1 MACPFSRERFK
12 ARSDEGNGSD
22 NNRRR
27 TTGNAG
33 PEDVGKSRQS
43 SFEVSSLLTREE
55 IEDAEDTQTLNL
67 KHLRA
72 AVLVLT
78 NPSNEAV
85 AVALGALLSK
95 GAEPHSTTGSL
106 EKLLYNVDTE
116 ENYNL
121 LEDIYETLNYHC
133 EIDMSKFFDH
143 LGQELIYTACVGLL
157 ERAFRCLGNDLTAF
171 LTTLD
176 GVNDVVQHQSGS
188 EAEAEFVCI
197 ATPEAIELHFTTDHP
212 SVAYLLVGSLKGI
225 ARQFY
230 NDNANVYIL
239 PDPYNTKFFRYRIT
253 PERYSE
259 HLVVHSEIDN
269 NLDTVTSPFRP
280 LSTEATDLHLGVA
293 GFCKAFPWHFVV
305 DRQLELVQL
314 GVGFMRIFGHHL
326 NRLGREISTYFVFT
340 RPRGVTLTFH
350 EILKRANTPFVLTVQ
365 RPHGVDKYPAEGL
378 EMKGQM
384 VHCPESDSIL
394 FVSSPFLNGL
404 EGLTGRGLFIS
415 DIPLHD
421 ATRDVILVGEQAR
434 AQDGLRRRMDKLK
447 SSIEEANLAVSAERE
462 KNVSL
467 LHLIFPPDIAKRL
480 WLGETIEAKTY
491 PEVTMLFSDIVGF
504 TEICSTATPM
514 MVINMLQNLY
524 EQFDSFCGQLDVY
537 KVETIGDAYCVA
549 CGLHRDTYTHAQQ
562 IAWMALK
569 MIQACS
575 NHLTHKGKPIRMR
588 IGIHTGMVLAG
599 VVGKKMPRYCLFG
612 HNVTLANKFES
623 LSEPLRIHVSPTTY
637 DSLLKCPISGFDL
650 EPRSKEFLPKEFPA
664 NVDGRSYFLNDYK
677 HKDVDANL
685 LLDIH
690 IQNAIRE
697 CGLGTSM

>member
-1 MACPFSRERFK
+1 MACPFSRDLLKADCDDQKEDNGRSRIARF
-12 ARSDEGNGSD
+12 RRDDGS
-22 NNRRR
+22 
-27 TTGNAG
+27 
-33 PEDVGKSRQS
+33 KSRQS
-43 SFEVSSLLTREE
+43 SFEVTSLLSREE
-55 IEDAEDTQTLNL
+55 NEEVEDTQTLNL

-78 NPSNEAV
+78 NPSNEVV
-85 AVALGALLSK
+85 AVALRALLSK
-95 GAEPHSTTGSL
+95 SEESFPYLASF
-106 EKLLYNVDTE
+106 EKLLCCVNAE

-121 LEDIYETLNYHC
+121 LKDTYETLSSQC
-133 EIDMSKFFDH
+133 DVDVSEFFDR

-176 GVNDVVQHQSGS
+176 GVNDVVQHQAGS
-188 EAEAEFVCI
+188 EAEAEFVCV
-197 ATPEAIELHFTTDHP
+197 ATPEAIKLHFTTDHP
-212 SVAYLLVGSLKGI
+212 SIAYLLVGSLKGI

-230 NDNANVYIL
+230 NDNANVNIL
-239 PDPYNTKFFRYRIT
+239 PDPYNTKFFRYSIT

-259 HLVVHSEIDN
+259 HSVVDSEIDN

-280 LSTEATDLHLGVA
+280 LSTEATDLRIGVA
-293 GFCKAFPWHFVV
+293 SFCKAFPWHFVV

-326 NRLGREISTYFVFT
+326 NRLGRMISTYFVFT

-350 EILKRANTPFVLTVQ
+350 EILKRANTPFVLTLQ
-365 RPHGVDKYPAEGL
+365 RPQGVYKYPAEGL

-467 LHLIFPPDIAKRL
+467 LHLIFPPNIAKRL

-549 CGLHRDTYTHAQQ
+549 CGLHRNTYIHAAQ

-569 MIQACS
+569 MIEACS
-575 NHLTHKGKPIRMR
+575 HHFTHKGKPIRMR
-588 IGIHTGMVLAG
+588 IGIHTGMALAG
-599 VVGKKMPRYCLFG
+599 IVGKKMPRYCLFG

-623 LSEPLRIHVSPTTY
+623 LSEPLRIHVSPTTHF
-637 DSLLKCPISGFDL
+637 LLKCRTSGFEL
-650 EPRSKEFLPKEFPA
+650 EPRPKEFLPKEFPA
-664 NVDGRSYFLNDYK
+664 NIEGTSYFLNDYK
-677 HKDVDANL
+677 NENVDVDL
-685 LLDIH
+685 PLDVH
-690 IQNAIRE
+690 IQSAITAY
-697 CGLGTSM
+697 GIGNTV

>member
-1 MACPFSRERFK
+1 MACPFSSRRFK
-12 ARSDEGNGSD
+12 LDRKDESKDGDHRRIPRIRQDERSK
-22 NNRRR
+22 
-27 TTGNAG
+27 
-33 PEDVGKSRQS
+33 PSRQS
-43 SFEVSSLLTREE
+43 SVQITSSLLG
-55 IEDAEDTQTLNL
+55 EDGDDLEDTQTLNL

-72 AVLVLT
+72 AVTLLT
-78 NPSNEAV
+78 NPSNEVV
-85 AVALGALLSK
+85 AVALEALLNK
-95 GAEPHSTTGSL
+95 HEVPLPASTTSSL
-106 EKLLYNVDTE
+106 EELLNNVEEE

-121 LEDIYETLNYHC
+121 LEDIYETLNYDC
-133 EIDMSKFFDH
+133 DVDVNAFLDH
-143 LGQELIYTACVGLL
+143 LGQELITWACVGLL

-188 EAEAEFVCI
+188 DTEAEFVCI
-197 ATPEAIELHFTTDHP
+197 ATPEALELHFTTDHP
-212 SVAYLLVGSLKGI
+212 SIAYLLVGSLKGI

-230 NDNANVYIL
+230 NDKADVYIL

-259 HLVVHSEIDN
+259 QLDANVEDYDVV
-269 NLDTVTSPFRP
+269 LPAFRP
-280 LSTEATDLHLGVA
+280 LSTKATDLRMGVA
-293 GFCKAFPWHFVV
+293 SFCKAFPWHFVV

-314 GVGFMRIFGHHL
+314 GVGFMKIFGHHL
-326 NRLGREISTYFVFT
+326 NHFGREISTYFVFT
-340 RPRGVTLTFH
+340 RPHGVSLTFH
-350 EILKRANTPFVLTVQ
+350 EILKRANTPFILTLQ

-447 SSIEEANLAVSAERE
+447 SSIEEANLAVNAERE

-491 PEVTMLFSDIVGF
+491 PDVTMLFSDIVGF
-504 TEICSTATPM
+504 TAICATATPM

-524 EQFDSFCGQLDVY
+524 EQFDLYCGQLDVY

-549 CGLHRDTYTHAQQ
+549 CGLHRNTNTHAQQ
-562 IAWMALK
+562 IAWMGLK
-569 MIQACS
+569 MIQTCS
-575 NHLTHKGKPIRMR
+575 HHLTHEGKPIKMR

-623 LSEPLRIHVSPTTY
+623 TSEPLRVNVSPTTY
-637 DSLLKCPISGFDL
+637 LCLIQKSGFIL
-650 EPRSKEFLPKEFPA
+650 EPRTKDNLPKGMPA
-664 NVDGRSYFLNDYK
+664 NTSGTCYFLNGYQ
-677 HKDVDANL
+677 HSDVSANEP
-685 LLDIH
+685 LDMH
-690 IQNAIRE
+690 IQAAITE
-697 CGLGTSM
+697 FGISSNM